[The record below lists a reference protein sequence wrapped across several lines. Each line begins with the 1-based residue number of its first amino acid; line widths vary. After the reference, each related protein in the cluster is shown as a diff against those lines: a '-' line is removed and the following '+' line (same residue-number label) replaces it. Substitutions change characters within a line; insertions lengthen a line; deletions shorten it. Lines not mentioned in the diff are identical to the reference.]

1 MPDLVVRDWRGI
13 DGRRQEVSSLAGVLS
28 KCINAHL
35 NRGGEVEK
43 RYALVPAYSLPSTV
57 GATFGLASDSDS
69 LYVFGSVTAA
79 QLSMPAGVTY
89 QRLAHPTPS
98 TAMTALLDWSLFN
111 GQIYASARFADN
123 SVRHFYNGSLVTD
136 IFDGKARGSFE
147 ILAGA
152 NTGTTANNV
161 VSAVTV
167 NGVDVLGGSKTFA
180 TTLSALADSVAAQI
194 TANVSAPEYS
204 GVAVGSTVIIVS
216 SASGSTQNGF
226 VVAATA
232 GGTVSAGNYVNMAGG
247 QDNPPGDP
255 GTTVLTLGEK
265 EYTVAS
271 KNINFSATRDATKFN
286 QTYDGAGFVTP
297 AMHSTGAATPVSLGT
312 FVNPQ
317 GSLGQTL
324 LVLCRE
330 AIQVWHVEADDENNE
345 MLQVIED
352 AGTRAGAA
360 NIGFGAVHTFLNHN
374 GFCAIT
380 KATDS
385 SNTAEVAEIGAPIN
399 GELNAYMAT
408 LTQNQRDAAVAAVEP
423 KDKRLWFAV
432 GQRVYV
438 LSNFR
443 EAQVSGWSRYDL
455 EFIISDMTTLNRQLY
470 CRSGNTIYAY
480 GGTDGATY
488 DACRVTVRV
497 ANVDAGKP
505 AGFKTLQAADYA
517 LTGVWSVATTNNASP
532 SNQLATI
539 GNLTGTTFN
548 DPIVPLNGHEANIAV
563 EMVHEKTEGAVL
575 SQIVLHYQY
584 DQSPEG

>member
-1 MPDLVVRDWRGI
+1 MPDYTVRDWRGL

-35 NRGGEVEK
+35 NRGGEIEK
-43 RYALVPAYSLPSTV
+43 RYALVSTYSLPSTV
-57 GATFGLASDSDS
+57 GGTYGLASDSDS

-111 GQIYASARFADN
+111 GQIYATARFADN
-123 SVRHFYNGSLVTD
+123 SVRHFYNGTLVTD

-147 ILAGA
+147 VLAGSNSTVA
-152 NTGTTANNV
+152 NVINTI
-161 VSAVTV
+161 TV
-167 NGVDVLGGSKTFA
+167 NGVDVLGGAKTFN
-180 TTLSALADSVAAQI
+180 TTSISAFAESIAAQI
-194 TANVSAPEYS
+194 TSTVSSPEYS
-204 GVAVGSTVIIVS
+204 GVANGNAVVIVS
-216 SASGSTQNGF
+216 SASGSTQNGY
-226 VVAATA
+226 VVGVTY
-232 GGTVSAGNYVNMAGG
+232 GGNLSIGNYSNMSGG

-255 GTTVLTLGEK
+255 GTTVLTLGDK

-297 AMHSTGAATPVSLGT
+297 AMHSSGAATPVALGT

-317 GSLGQTL
+317 GSAGQTL

-352 AGTRAGAA
+352 AGTRAGNA
-360 NIGFGAVHTFLNHN
+360 NIGFGPLHTFLNHN
-374 GFCAIT
+374 GICGIT
-380 KATDS
+380 KATDA

-399 GELNAYMAT
+399 GELNTYLDT
-408 LTQNQRDAAVAAVEP
+408 LTQDQRDAAVVAIEP

-432 GQRVYV
+432 GTRVYV
-438 LSNFR
+438 LSNFK
-443 EAQVSGWSRYDL
+443 ESQVSGWSRYDL
-455 EFIISDMTTLNRQLY
+455 DFTISDMATLNRALY
-470 CRSGNTIYAY
+470 CRSGNTIYKY
-480 GGTDGATY
+480 GGSDGKTY
-488 DACRVTVRV
+488 DACTVTVRI

-517 LTGVWSVATTNNASP
+517 LTGVWNVATTNNASAD
-532 SNQLATI
+532 NQLATI

-548 DPIVPLNGHEANIAV
+548 DPIVPLNGHEANIAI
-563 EMVHEKTEGAVL
+563 EMVHQKTEGAVL

-584 DQSPEG
+584 DLSPEG